1 MFGQRIEAA
10 RSRLRSSVA
19 VAKKIEDMVSTKREV
34 RNARAGLRLD
44 KFSSGCDREGS
55 WCRWC
60 GRCVGVSLRVSAPQQ
75 GLLHRPAKQFFE
87 RTGVFFFGSCG
98 SLARSSAI

>member
-19 VAKKIEDMVSTKREV
+19 AAKKIEDMVSTKREV

-44 KFSSGCDREGS
+44 KFPSGCDREGS
-55 WCRWC
+55 WCRWG
-60 GRCVGVSLRVSAPQQ
+60 GRCVVNR
-75 GLLHRPAKQFFE
+75 FN
-87 RTGVFFFGSCG
+87 
-98 SLARSSAI
+98 